1 MGELVKLCTL
11 AEVEEGKIL
20 YVEILGCDYI
30 VVRQAEEVFALDG
43 TCTYDWTRLDGG
55 SLDGEV
61 VTCPDGGGQYN
72 IKTGEVVKAPP
83 SFPLQTY
90 RVTVNGEDV
99 LAEVTG
105 Y

>member
-1 MGELVKLCTL
+1 MGELVKLCDL
-11 AEVEEGKIL
+11 AEVREGEIL

-30 VVRQAEEVFALDG
+30 VVRQAGEVFALDG

-61 VTCPDGGGQYN
+61 VTCPECGGQFN
-72 IKTGEVVKAPP
+72 IKTGEVVREPP
-83 SFPLQTY
+83 NFPLQTY
-90 RVTVNGEDV
+90 PVTLKGEDV

>member
-61 VTCPDGGGQYN
+61 VTCPDGGGQFN

-90 RVTVNGEDV
+90 RVTLNGEDV

>member
-61 VTCPDGGGQYN
+61 VTCPDGGGQFN

-90 RVTVNGEDV
+90 RVTLTGEDV

>member
-61 VTCPDGGGQYN
+61 VTCPDGGGQFN

>member
-1 MGELVKLCTL
+1 MGELVKLCDL
-11 AEVEEGKIL
+11 DQLEEGTVR

-30 VVRQAEEVFALDG
+30 VVQRAGEVYALDG
-43 TCTYDWTRLDGG
+43 ACTYDWARLDEGT
-55 SLDGEV
+55 LDGDV
-61 VTCPDGGGQYN
+61 LTCPLGGGQFN

-90 RVTVNGEDV
+90 EITVNGSEVFAD
-99 LAEVTG
+99 VTG

>member
-1 MGELVKLCTL
+1 MGELVKLCDL
-11 AEVEEGKIL
+11 AQVEEGKIL

-61 VTCPDGGGQYN
+61 VTCPNGGGQFN
-72 IKTGEVVKAPP
+72 IRTGEVVKEPP

-90 RVTVNGEDV
+90 AVTLEGEEV

>member
-1 MGELVKLCTL
+1 MVELVKLCDL

-30 VVRQAEEVFALDG
+30 VVRKAGEVYALDG

-55 SLDGEV
+55 SLDGDV
-61 VTCPDGGGQYN
+61 VTCPAGGGQFN

-90 RVTVNGEDV
+90 PVTLDGEDV
-99 LAEVTG
+99 LAAVTG